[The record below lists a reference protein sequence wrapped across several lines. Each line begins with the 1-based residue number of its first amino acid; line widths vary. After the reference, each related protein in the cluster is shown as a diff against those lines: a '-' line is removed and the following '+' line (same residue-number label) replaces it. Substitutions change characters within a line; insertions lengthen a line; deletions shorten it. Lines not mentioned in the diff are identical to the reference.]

1 MKLKGDI
8 AEATLKV
15 ASLIKENEEREKKKI
30 QDTRAGRLFKAEVD
44 GLRKK
49 GSFNHVTDKLLSSEK
64 ELCLESH
71 QLPKKQKV
79 TMRRQD
85 FPR

>member
-1 MKLKGDI
+1 MKKKKKELGKLK
-8 AEATLKV
+8 
-15 ASLIKENEEREKKKI
+15 EKSQPNTDVEMK
-30 QDTRAGRLFKAEVD
+30 LFKAEVD